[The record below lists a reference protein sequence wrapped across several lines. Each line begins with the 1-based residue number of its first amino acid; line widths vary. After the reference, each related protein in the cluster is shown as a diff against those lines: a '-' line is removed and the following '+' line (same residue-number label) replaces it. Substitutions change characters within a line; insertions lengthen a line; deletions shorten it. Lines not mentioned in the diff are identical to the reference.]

1 MKRVRFSNQVKTYT
15 PVMSNNT
22 FYLLRFEPL
31 VSEEEITVRSSPFQ
45 LKRKRLKKYMH
56 LIHSQRKEKFSD
68 KKRVRLQQLLD
79 KANKHL

>member
-1 MKRVRFSNQVKTYT
+1 MKRVRFSNPVKTYT
-15 PVMSNNT
+15 PVMNNNT

-31 VSEEEITVRSSPFQ
+31 VSEEDITVKSSPFQ
-45 LKRKRLKKYMH
+45 SKRKRLKKYMP
-56 LIHSQRKEKFSD
+56 LIYSRRKEKFSD

>member
-15 PVMSNNT
+15 PVMNNNT

-31 VSEEEITVRSSPFQ
+31 VSEEDITVRSSPFQ
-45 LKRKRLKKYMH
+45 SKRKRLKKYMH
-56 LIHSQRKEKFSD
+56 LIHSRQKEKFSD